1 MKLVEQHVIKASDS
15 RFAKIDEVS
24 WNSKNLYNSVNYRLR
39 QGFFKGEDYVHWM
52 KMYHEV
58 KEVEEYRALPA
69 KVSKQVLRQLH
80 GEWQGFFAARE
91 SWEKSPEKFNGKP
104 KLPKYK
110 DKEKGRNL
118 LIYTNQ
124 AISKVTL
131 REGIIKPSKLDI
143 EIKTLQD
150 ASSIKQVRIVPRESH
165 YVVEVIYEKEA
176 EKVTKGLN
184 KDLVLGIDLGINNL
198 ATIVSNKK
206 GFVPIIMNGLPT
218 KAVNQYYNKEK
229 GRLQSELG
237 EERKH
242 SKQLGRLNQKRNWK
256 IKHFMHQAS
265 QYLIEKAKTER
276 IGTIVIGKNKDW
288 KKGINIGKKNNQK
301 FVSIPHQRLIDMLSY
316 KAELSGIKVITT
328 EESYTSKCS
337 FLDLEP
343 VEKQEAYKGKR
354 VTRGLYRASD
364 GKHINADVNG
374 AYNIIRKVFPDAFSE
389 GIEGVAVHP
398 LRVTLV

>member
-15 RFAKIDEVS
+15 RFAKIEEAS
-24 WNSKNLYNSVNYRLR
+24 WASKNLYNSVNYRLR
-39 QGFFKGEDYVHWM
+39 QGFFKGEGYVHWM

-58 KEVEEYRALPA
+58 KEIEEYRALPA

-80 GEWQGFFAARE
+80 GEWQGFFAARK
-91 SWEKSPEKFNGKP
+91 SWKKNPEKFNGKP

-110 DKEKGRNL
+110 DKAKGRNL

-124 AISKVTL
+124 AISKVAL

-143 EIKTLQD
+143 EIKTLQETEN
-150 ASSIKQVRIVPRESH
+150 IKQVRIVPKEGH
-165 YVVEVIYEKEA
+165 YVVEIIYEREA

-184 KDLVLGIDLGINNL
+184 KDLVLGIDLGVDNL
-198 ATIVSNKK
+198 ATVVSNKK
-206 GFVPIIMNGLPT
+206 GFIPIIMNGLPT

-256 IKHFMHQAS
+256 IKHFMHQTS
-265 QYLIEKAKTER
+265 QYLIEKVKTEQ
-276 IGTIVIGKNKDW
+276 IGTIIVGRNKDW

-316 KAELSGIKVITT
+316 KAELFGIEVITT

-343 VEKQEAYKGKR
+343 VEKQESYKGKR